1 MEFLFV
7 CFKYSYNV
15 VFLLYG
21 KWISYESEMLVTQSC
36 LTLCDSGDCSP
47 PGFSVHG
54 IFQARILEWVSIPLS
69 RGSSQPRDWTNISFI
84 AGRLFTV
91 WTTRML
97 DFKFQFLWSLRL
109 GHLCCGMC
117 HPKRM
122 ECDLHCYIL
131 TQGSA
136 FPLKTRTWE
145 KGLLHCTDYS

>member
-1 MEFLFV
+1 M
-7 CFKYSYNV
+7 YSLIGGNTLQCCVGFCRTTMQFSRNYTYITS
-15 VFLLYG
+15 LL
-21 KWISYESEMLVTQSC
+21 SL
-36 LTLCDSGDCSP
+36 P
-47 PGFSVHG
+47 P
-54 IFQARILEWVSIPLS
+54 S
-69 RGSSQPRDWTNISFI
+69 RHITPPGSSQSMKQGSLCYTATSHQLS
-84 AGRLFTV
+84 ALHTV
-91 WTTRML
+91 VYICRCYFLYLSHSLLPPLYLHLL